1 MSGDVVGYREQDE
14 RMEDGLELR
23 APLARQERVGAPG
36 VHAAYR
42 RPTAGL
48 RRCRYGAVN
57 DCAFCEEDDIER

>member
-1 MSGDVVGYREQDE
+1 
-14 RMEDGLELR
+14 MEDGLELR